1 MTDNR
6 TNEPTEAQVEAALA
20 AREAHKGAWV
30 DEFKEMV
37 CPECGWCY
45 MTEHER
51 KPDNKPSNE
60 VVYARVDA
68 HRMRAALVAAQG
80 AAPQAESADCDRDRM
95 GICKRC
101 GMGWDARKVL
111 DGDFACPVLPSSGVD
126 EVRAEAVREVARY
139 INRIAPNGL
148 VPKKMILADMEF
160 AADRLGRGIH
170 ANGNDRA
177 VQGGESRG
185 E

>member
-1 MTDNR
+1 
-6 TNEPTEAQVEAALA
+6 
-20 AREAHKGAWV
+20 
-30 DEFKEMV
+30 
-37 CPECGWCY
+37 
-45 MTEHER
+45 
-51 KPDNKPSNE
+51 
-60 VVYARVDA
+60 
-68 HRMRAALVAAQG
+68 
-80 AAPQAESADCDRDRM
+80 M

>member
-1 MTDNR
+1 MSDDLTTAGVAPQVPNQ
-6 TNEPTEAQVEAALA
+6 NETKSGNNFVSL
-20 AREAHKGAWV
+20 
-30 DEFKEMV
+30 D
-37 CPECGWCY
+37 PE
-45 MTEHER
+45 
-51 KPDNKPSNE
+51 K
-60 VVYARVDA
+60 
-68 HRMRAALVAAQG
+68 VAAQG
-80 AAPQAESADCDRDRM
+80 AEPQAESADHEKLIARLTGSVNALSVTC
-95 GICKRC
+95 GECGSKPGNRC
-101 GMGWDARKVL
+101 YGGGEMRRGHTSREAKAERALRIEAADAL
-111 DGDFACPVLPSSGVD
+111 AALVLPSSGVD